1 MAKALM
7 VRTFCCSSTSPTQ
20 SNTGVSRHGTYHP
33 FHSAIQ
39 TSATHLTMDP
49 NCKTFCSRWNS
60 GKSSVLTEN
69 IANPFSKYDTFIW
82 GSPSVIPQPPSV
94 TKHSAQ
100 LIFHHS
106 PCSMISTKLLR
117 CGKIAQP
124 IRIAICCT
132 ILMPVCLACQDFLLL
147 HTAFKKG
154 NREGMPRAEATTA
167 KALAVVFR
175 TYSSMLS
182 MSGLMVEIIV
192 ARPAAYR
199 GKTQEQL

>member
-1 MAKALM
+1 
-7 VRTFCCSSTSPTQ
+7 
-20 SNTGVSRHGTYHP
+20 
-33 FHSAIQ
+33 
-39 TSATHLTMDP
+39 MDP
-49 NCKTFCSRWNS
+49 NLKTFYSRQNF

-69 IANPFSKYDTFIW
+69 TANRFSKYSAFMW
-82 GSPSVIPQPPSV
+82 GSPSVIPQPPISNHTLRTV
-94 TKHSAQ
+94 SDLSQVKVCRH
-100 LIFHHS
+100 L

-117 CGKIAQP
+117 CGRIAQP
-124 IRIAICCT
+124 MRIAICCT

-192 ARPAAYR
+192 ARPAACRGR
-199 GKTQEQL
+199 GKSSVSHHPSPAQSKTNCLSRNLM